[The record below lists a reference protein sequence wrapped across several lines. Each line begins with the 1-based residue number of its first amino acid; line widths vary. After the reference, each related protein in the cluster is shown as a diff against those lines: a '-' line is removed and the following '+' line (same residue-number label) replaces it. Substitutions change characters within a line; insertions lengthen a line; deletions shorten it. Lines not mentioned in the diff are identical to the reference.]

1 MPFTLCNL
9 RGNKGIIIAS
19 GFHSIKRLI
28 RIKRVAASAIEF
40 RVIVR
45 RLG

>member
-9 RGNKGIIIAS
+9 CGSKRITIAWD
-19 GFHSIKRLI
+19 FLSITLLI